1 MLIKCLSLHSFLSI
15 SSVCLSIH
23 DLLCVYSLQ
32 YLRFTMF
39 TSMLHIS
46 VHDSA
51 TVHIDFRDKLLI
63 RATVVIIGDVRTN
76 TTFSNSIG
84 QKVPSG
90 KHPTGELSFCTNALK
105 TTHTNNW
112 NKKVF

>member
-1 MLIKCLSLHSFLSI
+1 
-15 SSVCLSIH
+15 
-23 DLLCVYSLQ
+23 
-32 YLRFTMF
+32 MF

-51 TVHIDFRDKLLI
+51 TIHIDFRDKLLI
-63 RATVVIIGDVRTN
+63 GATVVIIGDVRTK

-90 KHPTGELSFCTNALK
+90 KTCHATGGLSFCTNALK